1 MIFIYLFLRIAGEP
15 AFTAQSYIRDD
26 GSAQRVWQFQIG
38 GLLKVRPDMDPESRG
53 RWLCCKVGR
62 FLFFSR
68 LELLPMLYNVCRGE
82 ITLPEMLGEIV
93 S

>member
-15 AFTAQSYIRDD
+15 AFTAQPYIRDD
-26 GSAQRVWQFQIG
+26 GSAQQVWQFHIA
-38 GLLKVRPDMDPESRG
+38 GLLKTPPGKDPDSGG

-62 FLFFSR
+62 FLFLSR

-82 ITLPEMLGEIV
+82 ITLPEMLNEIAG
-93 S
+93 